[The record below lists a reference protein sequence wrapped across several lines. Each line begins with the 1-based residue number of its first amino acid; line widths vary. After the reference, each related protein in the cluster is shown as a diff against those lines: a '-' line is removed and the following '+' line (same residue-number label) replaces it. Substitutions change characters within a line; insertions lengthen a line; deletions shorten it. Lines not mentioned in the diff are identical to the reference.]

1 MEVTQGHSSREDHF
15 LEKLPGGSVGRKD
28 VNSFKTWSHRKRAG
42 GLWGCLGEVRLLAQS
57 SKQAFL
63 YPISLA
69 ATESSKPAVSGQMQ
83 PPTCLVSFSEIK
95 IFF

>member
-1 MEVTQGHSSREDHF
+1 MEVTQGYSSREDHF
-15 LEKLPGGSVGRKD
+15 LEKLPGGTVGLKH
-28 VNSFKTWSHRKRAG
+28 VNSSKTWSHPKRAG
-42 GLWGCLGEVRLLAQS
+42 SLWGCLGEMRLLAQS

-69 ATESSKPAVSGQMQ
+69 ATESSKLAVSGQMQ
-83 PPTCLVSFSEIK
+83 PPTCLVSSSEIK

>member
-1 MEVTQGHSSREDHF
+1 MG
-15 LEKLPGGSVGRKD
+15 LKD